1 MKQGTDIAV
10 FKHPL
15 GPEGDFDRLVAI
27 GGNRAAVVAVLGN
40 VDDPK
45 VDLGLGDG
53 PPAVSRA
60 AHPGS
65 QNILRRFPRIS
76 FSCETPR
83 AKLPGVLPFPPPFP
97 PKGLDIT

>member
-65 QNILRRFPRIS
+65 HMGLETISDSEGVSVPPRRS
-76 FSCETPR
+76 HSSNC
-83 AKLPGVLPFPPPFP
+83 LG
-97 PKGLDIT
+97 